1 MEDSDEKQPGILMFV
16 AAVSALL
23 MKFFGKQ
30 IPLAFVCCII
40 FRHND
45 SLSKIFWRVVSFQR
59 YLLLDIFWYH
69 RYHRYDKAL
78 MTAA

>member
-1 MEDSDEKQPGILMFV
+1 MEEMEDSDEKQPGILMFV

-30 IPLAFVCCII
+30 IPLAFVYCII

-45 SLSKIFWRVVSFQR
+45 SLSKIFGAWFLFSG
-59 YLLLDIFWYH
+59 IFFWIFFGITGTIVMPKH
-69 RYHRYDKAL
+69 
-78 MTAA
+78 